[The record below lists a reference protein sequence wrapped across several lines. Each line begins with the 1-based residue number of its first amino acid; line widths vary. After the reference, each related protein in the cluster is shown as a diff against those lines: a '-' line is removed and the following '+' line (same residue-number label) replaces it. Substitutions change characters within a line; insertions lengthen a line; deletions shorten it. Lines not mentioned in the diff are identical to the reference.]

1 MKLLDDM
8 CHMESCFGPFV
19 DILSFSARK
28 VNSLCLMH
36 HSLRNHFRRTIW
48 YSWVKRLKLKLGSVS
63 LEIVLI
69 LMQGRCMVC
78 KNMPYAWK
86 SIWMH
91 TMKLLDDVCHLESR
105 FGPFGDIVSF
115 GAT

>member
-1 MKLLDDM
+1 
-8 CHMESCFGPFV
+8 
-19 DILSFSARK
+19 
-28 VNSLCLMH
+28 MH

-48 YSWVKRLKLKLGSVS
+48 YSWVKWLKWKLGSVS

-78 KNMPYAWK
+78 ME
-86 SIWMH
+86 H
-91 TMKLLDDVCHLESR
+91 TICMEINLIHLMELLDDVCHMESH

-115 GAT
+115 GAR